1 MSATFWRS
9 VVAGILLTLVSLGF
23 GLASAGE
30 PRLAIKGYDPVAY
43 FTDSRPVMG
52 KPDFAFDWQGV
63 RYQFASAAHRDLFAA
78 NPGRYAP
85 QYAGYCA
92 LGIANSIKAE
102 VDPTQW
108 SIADGKLYLNYD
120 RSATEMMRKD
130 FAGTVKQADENWAR
144 MQN

>member
-1 MSATFWRS
+1 MSAMFWRS
-9 VVAGILLTLVSLGF
+9 AVAAILLLVASF
-23 GLASAGE
+23 GSGSAAAAE

-43 FTDSRPVMG
+43 FTESRPTQG
-52 KPDFAFDWQGV
+52 KPDLSFDWQGA
-63 RYQFASAAHRDLFAA
+63 RYHFASAANRDLFAA

-85 QYAGYCA
+85 QYSGYCA
-92 LGIANSIKAE
+92 FGIANKVKAE

-120 RSATEMMRKD
+120 SSVTEMMRKD

>member
-1 MSATFWRS
+1 MSAMFWRS
-9 VVAGILLTLVSLGF
+9 AIAAVLLTIGLLGSD
-23 GLASAGE
+23 LAAAE

-43 FTDSRPVMG
+43 FTESRPVQG
-52 KPDFAFDWQGV
+52 KPDFAFDWQGA
-63 RYQFASAAHRDLFAA
+63 RYHFASAAHRDLFVA

-92 LGIANSIKAE
+92 FGIANNVKAE

-120 RSATEMMRKD
+120 RSVTEMMSKD
-130 FAGTVKQADENWAR
+130 FAGTVRQADQNWAR